1 MCVCLWL
8 LVDWYCGF
16 SAVAAWYGHVI
27 LDRAQCTL
35 GRPASHDYATRSDFM
50 LIGSLSLL
58 LPSSSSP
65 RLFLLLST
73 FVFASLLFLICFL
86 IWVHINLSVE
96 TRKLMWPAKINRIDQ
111 TKLPNCW
118 QVSIFF
124 FCLLWSCEVDECCP
138 LVVKKRHIQMLL
150 YSNPIHFLSKVKPV
164 MLVLRVV
171 AHKPL
176 HVF

>member
-65 RLFLLLST
+65 KLFLLLST

-111 TKLPNCW
+111 TKLPNYW

-124 FCLLWSCEVDECCP
+124 FASSGHVRWTSAALLWWKNGTSRCCFTA
-138 LVVKKRHIQMLL
+138 IQSIFYLK
-150 YSNPIHFLSKVKPV
+150 SSQ
-164 MLVLRVV
+164 
-171 AHKPL
+171 
-176 HVF
+176 